1 MENNIGKK
9 VINADTFFTKIT
21 YIHPYT
27 SANSYGLYPTHH
39 VYGMI
44 PTGDNN
50 TIVNIVGLKEF
61 VDEIVQIRLQQA
73 FQDLK
78 MQISSAILSS
88 SEEIY
93 SDLFVK
99 RVEG

>member
-1 MENNIGKK
+1 MEDNIGKK

-27 SANSYGLYPTHH
+27 SANSYGLYTNHH

-44 PTGDNN
+44 SPNDSNM
-50 TIVNIVGLKEF
+50 VNIVGLKEF

-73 FQDLK
+73 IQDLK
-78 MQISSAILSS
+78 MQISSAILYS